1 MQENEN
7 IEDFRMKIR
16 KLEVELRN
24 QRELSEQRIQQI
36 QTKYDDL
43 KSKLSTSKIA
53 YRELLA
59 GISELGNANQISFL
73 KKAREDLF
81 SLKKE
86 NENESSTFGDQMTG
100 IINIVSQICIA
111 FERVSIGA
119 VPKLFSPDTLRK
131 SRPNS
136 IEGETKLNL
145 CQRCLTDL
153 EENLKEMP
161 QANYL
166 LSERSKNSSKNLMS
180 QFDNLENNPQ
190 ETSNS
195 PTNETAQYPVTSKL
209 SRQEAKK
216 FNQMSISQSY
226 RTSKHYDN
234 GKEVV
239 EGYSLSVFPSTLN
252 IPPSPTSEKGKENNK
267 EGYREKVESSPSL
280 NKDFDDLNSIVSK
293 DSNKD
298 VIVRSLSSSGNDSKQ
313 NTLEKA
319 ITLEG
324 LIPQFSKSIKIPSL
338 LISKQGTLDTS
349 INTIEVGAARFGMNS
364 DKSKSDSIFQ
374 NQSMRS
380 NSLLVCSLDA
390 EKIAELKEKY
400 AHYLNS
406 RQSFGQKDPSEKIL
420 PILEDSKFE
429 ESVLDFESYVKNLS
443 NCDAFNP
450 LIQNAIDL
458 NSQVDGTSQQP
469 LKYKEEFPANSLN
482 NNTLKIQPNLKR
494 EWSED
499 NKSDGMTELMAEL
512 EKVSSISKLSQNS
525 RIPRLSNKASDESL
539 GEAKNLT
546 VLAYQPSDSEMIK
559 AESTQEIKLQLYTP
573 YFSNDNSKKPVCSME
588 SSIVNNQ
595 ADIKN
600 FEGKTSHVNYLRSDI
615 PNNQN
620 QKLFSFTDTT
630 LIKAEGEPIHTSPAS
645 LPKFSS
651 QPFCF
656 SEESEVMERRENKWE
671 ESNGVFQMSDEIS
684 AKKKRPIS
692 ACKEF
697 DESSRSFSR
706 FALTAT
712 FSEQPD
718 NLTSYFFSDDPSDES
733 SRVHFNK
740 CVKDNGEFPVI
751 KSSKRQREVEK
762 PLSSRIRT
770 KLGNDENAEPSRL
783 FSRETSLKKQKN
795 GSFNNHKPTIKND
808 KTLFV
813 KSGSKEPRLPSRN
826 LDRKSSV
833 SSVNSNHREV
843 NSLNKVF
850 KKPEKH
856 KETQYPFLLK
866 KEMISMSQ
874 VSAYFSGQ
882 EN

>member
-7 IEDFRMKIR
+7 IEEFRMKIR

-24 QRELSEQRIQQI
+24 QRELSEQRLEQI

-43 KSKLSTSKIA
+43 KLKLSTSKIA

-59 GISELGNANQISFL
+59 GISELGNSNQIAFL
-73 KKAREDLF
+73 KKAREDLY

-86 NENESSTFGDQMTG
+86 NENEGSTFRDQMIG
-100 IINIVSQICIA
+100 IINLVSQLCIA

-136 IEGETKLNL
+136 IEGETRLNL

-153 EENLKEMP
+153 EENFKEMS

-166 LSERSKNSSKNLMS
+166 LSERSRNSSKNLMS
-180 QFDNLENNPQ
+180 QFDNLEPNPE
-190 ETSNS
+190 ETNQS
-195 PTNETAQYPVTSKL
+195 PFNETVQYTVTPKL
-209 SRQEAKK
+209 IRQEANK
-216 FNQMSISQSY
+216 FNQMSSSQLY
-226 RTSKHYDN
+226 RTSRHYDY

-252 IPPSPTSEKGKENNK
+252 IPPSPTSETAKENNK
-267 EGYREKVESSPSL
+267 EVYREKVESSPSL
-280 NKDFDDLNSIVSK
+280 NKDSDDLNSFISK

-298 VIVRSLSSSGNDSKQ
+298 VIVRSLSPSGNESKQ
-313 NTLEKA
+313 NTLEKT

-338 LISKQGTLDTS
+338 LISKQGTFDTS
-349 INTIEVGAARFGMNS
+349 NYTIEVGAGKFGITS
-364 DKSKSDSIFQ
+364 DKSKNDSIFQ

-406 RQSFGQKDPSEKIL
+406 RQSVGQKDPSEKIL

-458 NSQVDGTSQQP
+458 SSKNDGTSQQP
-469 LKYKEEFPANSLN
+469 LNYKEEFPANSLN
-482 NNTLKIQPNLKR
+482 NNIVKIKPKLKR

-499 NKSDGMTELMAEL
+499 NKSAGMADLMAEL

-525 RIPRLSNKASDESL
+525 RIPRLSNKTSDEFI
-539 GEAKNLT
+539 GEVKNLT
-546 VLAYQPSDSEMIK
+546 MLVYQPSDSEMLK
-559 AESTQEIKLQLYTP
+559 PESPQEIKPQQYTP
-573 YFSNDNSKKPVCSME
+573 YFSNDNSKKPVFSME
-588 SSIVNNQ
+588 SSIVNNEV
-595 ADIKN
+595 DIKN
-600 FEGKTSHVNYLRSDI
+600 SEGKTSDVNYLRSEI

-620 QKLFSFTDTT
+620 QKLFSFTDTA
-630 LIKAEGEPIHTSPAS
+630 LIKVESEPIRTSPVS
-645 LPKFSS
+645 LPKFSN
-651 QPFCF
+651 QPFCV
-656 SEESEVMERRENKWE
+656 SEESEVMEQRENRWE
-671 ESNGVFQMSDEIS
+671 ETNGVFHMSGETS
-684 AKKKRPIS
+684 TQKKSPIS
-692 ACKEF
+692 ACREF

-712 FSEQPD
+712 FLEQPD
-718 NLTSYFFSDDPSDES
+718 NLASYFFSDDPSDES

-740 CVKDNGEFPVI
+740 SVKDNGEFPVI
-751 KSSKRQREVEK
+751 KPTKRQREFEK
-762 PLSSRIRT
+762 PSSSRIRI
-770 KLGNDENAEPSRL
+770 KPINDENTEPSRL
-783 FSRETSLKKQKN
+783 FSRETSLKKQKD
-795 GSFNNHKPTIKND
+795 GSFNNHKTTIKHE
-808 KTLFV
+808 KTLIV

-826 LDRKSSV
+826 LDRKSSA
-833 SSVNSNHREV
+833 SSVNSNHREIH
-843 NSLNKVF
+843 SLNKVL
-850 KKPEKH
+850 KRPEKH
-856 KETQYPFLLK
+856 KEAQYPFLLK